1 MGLIFTNDIVE
12 AKKLSSKNI
21 PLFFTRFQEPLL
33 ESTNNDCTIQHIIGR
48 RYKGCL
54 SEFDGSFV
62 KLLIKKDITYIDR
75 DSYGGIPIYFS
86 NKIQFATTEFDVI
99 IKLLNPKSSSVNIS
113 AMSEYLSASYITNG
127 KTLYKDISWLL
138 PYQTLSFKKK
148 IFSINN
154 KKIFPSFHFSDEK
167 KVSNYLDQSINN
179 SLSDFVKR
187 FTGPV
192 TINLSG
198 GTDSTLL
205 FAKIRE
211 LQPNKK
217 ILTNTYFHS
226 DWRKDLNDW
235 KYAELA
241 SKKFKSDHKLINIT
255 NQKFCRNHFE
265 YLKKIK
271 HVSHT
276 FASSFYLQNKN
287 NTKFPILNGSGPD
300 ESIIGTEKIPIKD
313 LLNLRN
319 LPKNFWDKNLIEDI
333 DYLKLSEK
341 NIKKY
346 LLKKYRSK
354 VNFVNNRLSIAS
366 ELKES
371 KNFVEFQRR
380 YHAVTV
386 LQDHILEISQVGSVI
401 GRPIIF
407 PYLTQDIFNIIFST
421 PFEILNKNG
430 VYKSIIKKLLE
441 RYIDKNFVNRP
452 KIGFQA
458 PSRPYFA
465 KKNGLGGSMNNL
477 LKVNNSKFLDLLCL
491 KDAVTDRIENSSNI
505 FKRYDFLEW
514 TSYNMLLLEKEIFHN
529 D

>member
-1 MGLIFTNDIVE
+1 MGLFFTNDIDE
-12 AKKLSSKNI
+12 AKKLRSKNI
-21 PLFFTRFQEPLL
+21 PLFFTRFREPLL
-33 ESTNNDCTIQHIIGR
+33 ETTNSNSATQHIIGR

-62 KLLIKKDITYIDR
+62 NLLIKKDITYIDR
-75 DSYGGIPIYFS
+75 DSYGSIPIYFS
-86 NKIQFATTEFDVI
+86 NKIQFVTTELDII
-99 IKLLNPKSSSVNIS
+99 IKLLKPKPSSVDIS
-113 AMSEYLSASYITNG
+113 AMSEYLSASYITGG

-138 PYQTLSFKKK
+138 PYQTLSFKKNK
-148 IFSINN
+148 FSINN
-154 KKIFPSFHFSDEK
+154 KKIFPKLHLSDEK

-187 FTGPV
+187 FPGPI

-217 ILTNTYFHS
+217 IFTNTYFHA

-235 KYAELA
+235 EYAELV
-241 SKKFKSDHKLINIT
+241 SKKFKSEHKLINIT

-276 FASSFYLQNKN
+276 FASSFYLQNKSN
-287 NTKFPILNGSGPD
+287 SKLPILNGSGPD
-300 ESIIGTEKIPIKD
+300 ESIIGTEKISIKD
-313 LLNLRN
+313 LLNFKN
-319 LPKNFWDKNLIEDI
+319 LPKKFWNKNLIEEI

-341 NIKKY
+341 NVQKY

-354 VNFVNNRLSIAS
+354 ANFVNNRLSVAS

-371 KNFVEFQRR
+371 KNFIEFQRR

-401 GRPIIF
+401 AQPIIF

-441 RYIDKNFVNRP
+441 RHINKNFVNRP

-477 LKVNNSKFLDLLCL
+477 LKVNNSKFFDLVCL
-491 KDAVTDRIENSSNI
+491 KDAVTDRIENNSNI

-514 TSYNMLLLEKEIFHN
+514 TSYNMLLLEKEIFNN